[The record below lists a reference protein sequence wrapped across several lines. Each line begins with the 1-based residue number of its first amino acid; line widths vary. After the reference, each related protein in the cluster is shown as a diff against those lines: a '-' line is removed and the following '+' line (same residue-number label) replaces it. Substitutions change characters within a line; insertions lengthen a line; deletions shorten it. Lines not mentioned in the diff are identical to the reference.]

1 MEKITKTKKYE
12 MLSEALALIEQEGI
26 ETKLDLA
33 MLQEFVASESQALTR
48 KSEKAKAKAAEKKTE
63 LDELAQVVL
72 SVLGTDPMTC
82 DEVTNQ
88 IEGDDVTTAKVRAR
102 LSKLVTLGYAEKSE
116 IAATSASG
124 KKTTHMAYALVPAE
138 TDETSDSE

>member
-33 MLQEFVASESQALTR
+33 MLQEFVAGEIGSLAR

-72 SVLGTDPMTC
+72 SALTAEPMTR
-82 DEVTNQ
+82 DQVAEQ
-88 IEGDDVTTAKVRAR
+88 IEGEDVTVAKVGAR
-102 LSKLVTLGYAEKSE
+102 LSKLVSLGYAEKSE
-116 IAATSASG
+116 VAAVSASG
-124 KKTTHMAYALVPAE
+124 KKTTRMAYALAPVEAE
-138 TDETSDSE
+138 E

>member
-33 MLQEFVASESQALTR
+33 MLQEFVASESKALTR

-72 SVLGTDPMTC
+72 SVLDTDPMTC

-88 IEGDDVTTAKVRAR
+88 IEGEDVTPAKVRAR

-116 IAATSASG
+116 VAAVSASG
-124 KKTTHMAYALVPAE
+124 KKTTHMAYALAPV
-138 TDETSDSE
+138 DMGDSE